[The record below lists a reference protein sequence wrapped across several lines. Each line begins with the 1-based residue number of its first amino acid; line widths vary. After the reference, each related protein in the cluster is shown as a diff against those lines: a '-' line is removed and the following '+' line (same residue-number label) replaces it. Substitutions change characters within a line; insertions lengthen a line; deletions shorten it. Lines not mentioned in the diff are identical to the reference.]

1 MLWVVDAL
9 RLQAAF
15 QVEQSYN
22 GRRQIERSV
31 VQLIGDF
38 DLEIVTLSSVGIRI
52 NLQDQPHRYC
62 LVCLDYWTR
71 KCTEGE
77 SRTGAW
83 VRSRLDNIP
92 EIIHEHSRARVS
104 IWGYFFVDYEK
115 ISLGPYREGQC
126 TRENGNEEEKA
137 AKLKHRE

>member
-1 MLWVVDAL
+1 L
-9 RLQAAF
+9 RLQAAS

-31 VQLIGDF
+31 VQQIGDF
-38 DLEIVTLSSVGIRI
+38 NLEIVTLSSVVIRTK
-52 NLQDQPHRYC
+52 LQDQPRRFH

-83 VRSRLDNIP
+83 GRSRLDSIP
-92 EIIHEHSRARVS
+92 EIIHEISRARVS

-126 TRENGNEEEKA
+126 ARENGNEEQKA
-137 AKLKHRE
+137 AKLKH